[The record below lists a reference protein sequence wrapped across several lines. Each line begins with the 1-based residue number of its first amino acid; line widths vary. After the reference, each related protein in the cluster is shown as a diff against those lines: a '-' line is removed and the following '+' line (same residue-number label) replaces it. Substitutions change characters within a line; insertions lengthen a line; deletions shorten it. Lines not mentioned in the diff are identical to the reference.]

1 MTTLIVLVALC
12 VVSVIFG
19 LVWSLLHVSN
29 VATQYE
35 DLLLAIDDDITNLT
49 LSVDRARELNLLA
62 DDIRSMRGVEK

>member
-1 MTTLIVLVALC
+1 MTILTIILGLC
-12 VVSVIFG
+12 VTSVVFG

-35 DLLLAIDDDITNLT
+35 DLLLAIDEDIVNLT

-62 DDIRSMRGVEK
+62 DDIRALRGVGR

>member
-1 MTTLIVLVALC
+1 MTILTIVLGL
-12 VVSVIFG
+12 SVISVVFG

>member
-1 MTTLIVLVALC
+1 MTIITIIVSLC
-12 VVSVIFG
+12 VISVVFG

>member
-1 MTTLIVLVALC
+1 MTVLTIILGLC
-12 VVSVIFG
+12 VTSVVFG

-35 DLLLAIDDDITNLT
+35 DLLLAIDEDIVNLT

-62 DDIRSMRGVEK
+62 DDIRALRGVGK

>member
-1 MTTLIVLVALC
+1 MTIVTIILALC
-12 VVSVIFG
+12 VVSVVFG

>member
-1 MTTLIVLVALC
+1 MTILTIILGLC
-12 VVSVIFG
+12 VTSVVFG

-35 DLLLAIDDDITNLT
+35 DLLLAIDADIINLT

-62 DDIRSMRGVEK
+62 DDIRALRGVEK